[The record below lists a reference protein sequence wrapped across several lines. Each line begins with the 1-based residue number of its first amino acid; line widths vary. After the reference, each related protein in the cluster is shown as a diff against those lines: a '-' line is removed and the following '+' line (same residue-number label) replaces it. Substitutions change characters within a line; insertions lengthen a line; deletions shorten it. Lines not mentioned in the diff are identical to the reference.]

1 MSAGDLTQKQR
12 DKLPDSAFCGR
23 GRSFPVLSRADI
35 KPAVNS
41 MGRAADD
48 AERAQIKACL
58 IRKAKQFGWVGSLPQ
73 AWQDELKGGKKS

>member
-35 KPAVNS
+35 PNAVSS

-58 IRKAKQFGWVGSLPQ
+58 IRKAKQFGCVGSLPQ
-73 AWQDELKGGKKS
+73 AWQDELKGKQSS